1 MSPIRHRPSGFDAR
15 PERPS
20 SLRAQ
25 AQRVFRKTATTDENL
40 TAAAADPLA
49 GAGEPQPTAL
59 TRQVRALYEEGV
71 VPVRE
76 IARFANVSERTIY
89 KHVAK
94 GGWRRRYGGKGLA
107 SAVAKRAATRKAA
120 TARAGITAKGA
131 GGRFVR
137 AEAAAE
143 PQRRGLKALDPPGEA
158 RALARV
164 SRAAVLSE
172 DALERAERLRESL
185 SDARSMAALA
195 GMLRDLAAIED
206 AEAAARFPARNIKA
220 PASAAPER
228 DVEAMRS
235 ALARKLEAWVK
246 TQDDRDAG

>member
-40 TAAAADPLA
+40 TAAAEQLA

-107 SAVAKRAATRKAA
+107 SAVAKRAATRKA

-137 AEAAAE
+137 VKAAAE
-143 PQRRGLKALDPPGEA
+143 PQRRGLKALDPSGEA

-172 DALERAERLRESL
+172 DALKRAERLRESL

-195 GMLRDLAAIED
+195 GMLHDLAAIED
-206 AEAAARFPARNIKA
+206 AEAAARFPARNIKV